1 MTPAEELQN
10 IDAQIDRLT
19 REVERLLCE
28 RREIINRA
36 KFNEINELRMYRN
49 GLVHGT
55 DFAIPVTA
63 VRRVSDIYSAL
74 NDVHEAYKKFGFA
87 SAETN
92 QAISTFYRL

>member
-36 KFNEINELRMYRN
+36 NLNK
-49 GLVHGT
+49 GS
-55 DFAIPVTA
+55 A
-63 VRRVSDIYSAL
+63 SAL
-74 NDVHEAYKKFGFA
+74 AN
-87 SAETN
+87 TN
-92 QAISTFYRL
+92 RTPRTSPLC